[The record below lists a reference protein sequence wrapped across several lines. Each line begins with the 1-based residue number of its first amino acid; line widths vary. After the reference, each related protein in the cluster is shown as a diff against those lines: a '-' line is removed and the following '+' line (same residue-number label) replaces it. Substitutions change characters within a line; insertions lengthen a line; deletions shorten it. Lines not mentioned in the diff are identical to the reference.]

1 MSCKDL
7 SHFKVYLQVILNIIM
22 SLEYGTVPIIE
33 YMFKY
38 WQKNQPYIL
47 CFPLGKLIEKT
58 S

>member
-33 YMFKY
+33 
-38 WQKNQPYIL
+38 
-47 CFPLGKLIEKT
+47 
-58 S
+58 